1 MSKLEVKYI
10 KFQYKKKKNKRIKK
24 SIYFSLINKSGFITI
39 LLHILNNWCL
49 KKSNNNNLITKFTLV
64 ISYTL
69 LLSLL
74 YNFIL
79 VLFSLFFALILVSF

>member
-39 LLHILNNWCL
+39 LLHILNN
-49 KKSNNNNLITKFTLV
+49 
-64 ISYTL
+64 
-69 LLSLL
+69 
-74 YNFIL
+74 
-79 VLFSLFFALILVSF
+79 